1 MNGEIR
7 TAYGLRDAY
16 YQKRPNGHFFDE
28 ATLKFFGETMSSMR
42 VLKEKATITDC
53 MGEKHVCYVL
63 SSLQKKHPCGPRR
76 KYHYFDIETM
86 DDVIPA

>member
-1 MNGEIR
+1 MSGEIK
-7 TAYGLRDAY
+7 TAYGLREAY

-42 VLKEKATITDC
+42 LLKHKTIVTDS
-53 MGEKHVCYVL
+53 MGEHHTCYVL
-63 SSLQKKHPCGPRR
+63 SSLQRKHPCGPRR
-76 KYHYFDIETM
+76 TYHYFDIETL